1 MTERACTYMND
12 EKKHNMINHR
22 GANKVLYVTT
32 RIKLHARKQ
41 KHTKKNIQYKNIP
54 KKKTKKK

>member
-1 MTERACTYMND
+1 
-12 EKKHNMINHR
+12 MINHR

-41 KHTKKNIQYKNIP
+41 KHTKKTYNTKTYQKKKQKKNESKNIIIL
-54 KKKTKKK
+54 

>member
-1 MTERACTYMND
+1 
-12 EKKHNMINHR
+12 MINHR

-41 KHTKKNIQYKNIP
+41 KHTKKKHTIQKHT
-54 KKKTKKK
+54 KKTKQKKMNRKIL

>member
-1 MTERACTYMND
+1 
-12 EKKHNMINHR
+12 MINHR

-32 RIKLHARKQ
+32 RIKLHARKH
-41 KHTKKNIQYKNIP
+41 KHTKKKHTIQKHT

>member
-1 MTERACTYMND
+1 
-12 EKKHNMINHR
+12 MINHR

-41 KHTKKNIQYKNIP
+41 KHTKKKHTIQKHT
-54 KKKTKKK
+54 KRKTKKK

>member
-1 MTERACTYMND
+1 
-12 EKKHNMINHR
+12 MINHR

-41 KHTKKNIQYKNIP
+41 KHTKKKTYNTKTYQKKN
-54 KKKTKKK
+54 KKK

>member
-1 MTERACTYMND
+1 
-12 EKKHNMINHR
+12 MINHR

-41 KHTKKNIQYKNIP
+41 KHTKKKHTIQKH
-54 KKKTKKK
+54 TKKKKQKKMNRKIL

>member
-1 MTERACTYMND
+1 
-12 EKKHNMINHR
+12 MINHR

-41 KHTKKNIQYKNIP
+41 KHTKKKHTIQKHTK
-54 KKKTKKK
+54 KKKTKKNESKNIIIL

>member
-1 MTERACTYMND
+1 
-12 EKKHNMINHR
+12 MINHR

-41 KHTKKNIQYKNIP
+41 KHTKKKHTIQKH
-54 KKKTKKK
+54 TKKKQKKMNRKIL

>member
-1 MTERACTYMND
+1 
-12 EKKHNMINHR
+12 MINHR

-41 KHTKKNIQYKNIP
+41 KHTKKKHTIQKHT
-54 KKKTKKK
+54 KKKTKKNESKNIIIL

>member
-1 MTERACTYMND
+1 
-12 EKKHNMINHR
+12 MINHR

-41 KHTKKNIQYKNIP
+41 KHTKKKHTIQKHT
-54 KKKTKKK
+54 KKKTKKKMNRKIL

>member
-1 MTERACTYMND
+1 
-12 EKKHNMINHR
+12 MINHR

-54 KKKTKKK
+54 KKKKNKKKMNRKIL

>member
-1 MTERACTYMND
+1 
-12 EKKHNMINHR
+12 MINHR

-41 KHTKKNIQYKNIP
+41 KHTKKNIQYKNIQYKNIP
-54 KKKTKKK
+54 KKKNKKKMNRKIL

>member
-1 MTERACTYMND
+1 
-12 EKKHNMINHR
+12 MINHR

-41 KHTKKNIQYKNIP
+41 KHTKKKHTIQKHTQKKQKKNESKNIISN
-54 KKKTKKK
+54 

>member
-1 MTERACTYMND
+1 
-12 EKKHNMINHR
+12 MINHR

-54 KKKTKKK
+54 KKKTKKNESKNIIIL

>member
-1 MTERACTYMND
+1 
-12 EKKHNMINHR
+12 MINHR

-41 KHTKKNIQYKNIP
+41 KHTKKKHTIQKH
-54 KKKTKKK
+54 TKKKKKKK

>member
-1 MTERACTYMND
+1 
-12 EKKHNMINHR
+12 MINHR

-54 KKKTKKK
+54 KKKKKKKNESKNIIIL

>member
-1 MTERACTYMND
+1 
-12 EKKHNMINHR
+12 MINHR

-54 KKKTKKK
+54 KKKQKKNESKNIMIL

>member
-1 MTERACTYMND
+1 
-12 EKKHNMINHR
+12 MINHR

-41 KHTKKNIQYKNIP
+41 KHTKKKHTIQKHT

>member
-1 MTERACTYMND
+1 
-12 EKKHNMINHR
+12 MINHR

-54 KKKTKKK
+54 KKKKQKKNESKNIIIL

>member
-1 MTERACTYMND
+1 
-12 EKKHNMINHR
+12 MINHR

-41 KHTKKNIQYKNIP
+41 KHTKKKHTIQKH
-54 KKKTKKK
+54 TKKKNKKK

>member
-1 MTERACTYMND
+1 
-12 EKKHNMINHR
+12 MINHR

-41 KHTKKNIQYKNIP
+41 KHTKKKHTIQKHT
-54 KKKTKKK
+54 KKKTKKNESKNIISN